1 MQRSVKVSLKFGTA
15 KKLRHLNHL
24 LRCMRK
30 LTNEYI
36 DHIWAN
42 GGALDAATLNA
53 IPCSHLSY
61 RQRTDCLK
69 YALEVI
75 DSTRASAAALGVDS
89 TKPILKHAFKF
100 SSLTC
105 TVEKGKGV
113 FDYVLKISS
122 LIPYKR
128 IVIPFKSH
136 KRLNYWL
143 SQPLAKLLN
152 GCTTDGKT
160 ATLWIKLPDLPIK
173 TEGDELG
180 IDIGYNK
187 LLADS
192 EGNFYGTEIKR
203 ICEKVRRKKPGSK
216 GKRRSQAERKD
227 YINRTVKQIP
237 FHRLSVIAVENLTNL
252 KRGKKPNRSKEF
264 RKRLAP
270 WSYCQALV
278 RIEQIA
284 AENRVRR
291 LVVDPRHTSQECP
304 ICKWVAREN
313 RRGEK
318 FRCTRCSYTADADT
332 TGARNVIGRTRRTSQ
347 QPMVAA
353 PS

>member
-1 MQRSVKVSLKFGTA
+1 MQRSMKVSLKFATA
-15 KKLRHLNHL
+15 KKLRRLNHL
-24 LRCMRK
+24 LRRMRK

-36 DHIWAN
+36 DYIWVH
-42 GGALDAATLNA
+42 GGSLDATTLNA
-53 IPCSHLSY
+53 ILCPHLSA

-69 YALEVI
+69 YALGI
-75 DSTRASAAALGVDS
+75 ITSTKATATALGVEP
-89 TKPILKHAFKF
+89 TKPVLKQSFKF

-105 TVEKGKGV
+105 TVEKGKGT

-122 LIPYKR
+122 LIPGKR
-128 IVIPFKSH
+128 ITIPFKSH

-152 GCTTDGKT
+152 GCHTDGRT
-160 ATLWIKLPDLPIK
+160 ATLWIRLPDLSVR

-187 LLADS
+187 LMADS

-227 YINRTVKQIP
+227 YINRAVKQIP
-237 FHRLSVIAVENLTNL
+237 FTRLSVIAVENLTNL
-252 KRGKKPNRSKEF
+252 KKGKKPNRSKQF
-264 RKRLAP
+264 RKRMAP
-270 WSYCQALV
+270 WTYRQALV

-284 AENRVRR
+284 SENRVRLIR
-291 LVVDPRHTSQECP
+291 VDPRNTSRECP
-304 ICKWVAREN
+304 ICKSVSAEN

-318 FRCTRCSYTADADT
+318 FLCVQCGHSADADT
-332 TGARNVIGRTRRTSQ
+332 TGAQNTIGRTRGNSRQS
-347 QPMVAA
+347 MVAG
-353 PS
+353 SS